1 MSAESCPTPKGEA
14 RRQRL
19 LAAAREVF
27 LDKGYAGTSVN
38 DIVARAGGS
47 LSTLYK
53 LFGNK
58 EGLFTAAMEAQA
70 SSVWSRL
77 GQAGERPVQ
86 EVLEELAR
94 DLIDLALP
102 DANIRLIR
110 GIAAEAER
118 APELGTLFLDH
129 GPDRTRRELAEY
141 LRDQHARGRLKV
153 KDPRTSA
160 GLFTGMVLGEWMLDS
175 LVGRPPSLT
184 LEARRPP
191 CPLRDRAIFGGACAD
206 LNEAAVTPTPLRQT
220 LLPRALQDNLPGCH
234 AP

>member
-1 MSAESCPTPKGEA
+1 MTSADSCSTPKGEA

-27 LDKGYAGTSVN
+27 LDKGYAGASVN

-58 EGLFTAAMEAQA
+58 EGLFTAALEAQA
-70 SSVWSRL
+70 SSVWCRL
-77 GQAGERPVQ
+77 GQAGERPPQ

-94 DLIDLALP
+94 DLIDMALP
-102 DANIRLIR
+102 NANIRLIR

-118 APELGTLFLDH
+118 APELGALFLDH
-129 GPDRTRRELAEY
+129 GPDRTRRELADY
-141 LRDQHARGRLKV
+141 LRDQHARGKLVV

-184 LEARRPP
+184 LEAR
-191 CPLRDRAIFGGACAD
+191 DHRARYATELFLAG
-206 LNEAAVTPTPLRQT
+206 
-220 LLPRALQDNLPGCH
+220 H
-234 AP
+234 APT